1 MSRTDFFCLLAAV
14 LCVSCGSHREGMQ
27 TQNLIIATATP
38 GGTYYPVGVA
48 LGTTIT
54 QKLQPKIAAAAIN
67 SAGSGENI
75 QMLINREVHLAIL
88 QGLYGAMAYGGRGTY
103 QGQPVRE
110 IRSITM
116 LWENVEHFLL
126 RASDAKTGTIED
138 LKNLGRKYA
147 IGKRGSGTEGATRTI
162 LAALNISPD
171 GDFTSEY
178 LGYSP
183 SAQAMIDGRIAGAT
197 LSAGPPVAAVTQVFA
212 QLGADEVSVLVFGDE
227 HLAVIQSVFPVW
239 ARYTIPAN
247 TYPGQSKAIETLA
260 QPNFLACRAD
270 LPEDVVYDITKTIY
284 ENLAEIQ
291 NIHKATL
298 AMSLE
303 RATTGLAVPLHLGAA
318 RYYREKG
325 MDIPP
330 SLVGE
335 SGDSAQSAQPPV
347 EK

>member
-1 MSRTDFFCLLAAV
+1 MSRISFFFVFLFCI
-14 LCVSCGSHREGMQ
+14 SCGGPQEGMQ
-27 TQNLIIATATP
+27 THNLMIATATP

-48 LGTTIT
+48 LSTTIT
-54 QKLQPKIAAAAIN
+54 QKLQPKIVVAAIN

-75 QMLINREVHLAIL
+75 QMMVNQEAHLAIL
-88 QGLYGAMAYGGRGTY
+88 QGLYGAMAYRGEGTY
-103 QGQPVRE
+103 QGQPIRE
-110 IRSITM
+110 LRSITM

-138 LKNLGRKYA
+138 LRGLGRKYV
-147 IGKRGSGTEGATRTI
+147 IGKRGSGTEGATRAI
-162 LAALNISPD
+162 LKALNISPD
-171 GDFTSEY
+171 EDFTSEY

-183 SAQAMIDGRIAGAT
+183 SAGAMIDGRIAGAT

-212 QLGADEVSVLVFGDE
+212 QLGADEVSVLTFSDG
-227 HLAVIQSVFPVW
+227 HLAAIQNAFPVW
-239 ARYTIPAN
+239 ARYIIPAN
-247 TYPGQSKAIETLA
+247 TYPGQSEAIETIA

-270 LPEDVVYDITKTIY
+270 LPDDVVYEITKTIY

-303 RATTGLAVPLHLGAA
+303 KATMGLAVPLHAGAA

-325 MDIPP
+325 IDIPP
-330 SLVGE
+330 SLIGE
-335 SGDSAQSAQPPV
+335 
-347 EK
+347 